1 MRDDETMA
9 DYIVRMFKEEN
20 AQKRGNC
27 CEEVGPQIKL
37 YSACENGVVT
47 TYEPESSTK
56 FATAILTAYKNTDGK
71 SYAEFDKVLVEK
83 GTYGNSP
90 KMDPK
95 YRVVPQIAAYGK
107 DFSDYERLR

>member
-1 MRDDETMA
+1 MA
-9 DYIVRMFKEEN
+9 DYLVRMFKEDKQ
-20 AQKRGNC
+20 ARGNC

-47 TYEPESSTK
+47 TYEPESGTK
-56 FATAILTAYKNTDGK
+56 FADAILTAYKNTDKK
-71 SYAEFDKVLVEK
+71 SYAEFDKVLIEK

-95 YRVVPQIAAYGK
+95 YRVVPQIASYGK
-107 DFSDYERLR
+107 DFSDYERFH